1 MKILYVFLIL
11 CLIDIGAVIGQNDWR
26 KNKLQAP
33 PPVCYAS
40 NKIEKSFIPPPP
52 EFLLKSGE
60 EKKSDIIVKYS
71 LFPADAKA
79 AFEYAVNIWEHL
91 IESEIP
97 IYIDARWRTIYDE
110 DGNTNTILGQAGPTD
125 FYADFEHAPRKNR
138 FYPVCIVEKITK
150 TEISGSSSPDISA
163 TFNKE
168 FKWYFGTDGQTPS
181 LMYDFVTVVLHEIG
195 HGLGFTGF
203 FFVTGNLGS
212 YGDVN
217 AGDATSFDIMVV
229 KDQNKLLTDTTVF
242 KFPSSNL
249 FNAFTSNL
257 LSSSSP
263 TATTNNFGKMPR
275 LYAPTKWNDG
285 SSIYH
290 LNDDTYPLTNE
301 NSLMTHAIGKGEAI
315 HDPGPITKG
324 IFADI
329 GWKVMKLHL
338 DKPKD
343 IEKKK
348 PIAFNLF
355 IESDFVLDTNSVFV
369 HFSTDSFKGN
379 KNSLPLVYNA
389 EQGNFFAIMNPA
401 IETGKIEYYI
411 SASDKMNRTFSLP
424 SEAPAE
430 TYSIII
436 GPDNIAPEIS
446 HTPIAYLVAN
456 GEDMLV
462 SANVVDN
469 LGIDTVYVE
478 YLINNVP
485 QQSFGLTLDS
495 ANIYK
500 GFFNIDANLL
510 YDGDEIKYKIIA
522 IDSSGKSNKTTNP
535 SDDYYTFKTEKIFEP
550 IGDYYNNFNILN
562 NDFVLSDFRIYLAK
576 NFNDKSLHSP
586 HPYPSTG
593 NNSTNFNFTTVL
605 KYPIVLKQNGTMSFD
620 EVVLVEPG
628 EVLSKFGDENFWDY
642 VIVEGSKNY
651 GKTWLPLAPG
661 YDSGA
666 NPTWKTNYN
675 KKIDYNDV
683 SEAVGTPDWF
693 VNREIKLLENG
704 NFKANDTILVR
715 FRLFSDPHATGW
727 GWAIDNLRIQ
737 SPVSATYTILSPG
750 NISVYPN
757 PFNDI
762 VNVNVQANKNIDEL
776 TVEIF
781 NLYGQKIR
789 SIKNRNVFGEITV
802 VTDLSNLSSG
812 MYFVVVKENGK
823 QINSQKIIRN

>member
-1 MKILYVFLIL
+1 VKILYIIL
-11 CLIDIGAVIGQNDWR
+11 LLSLIDNGFVNGQNYWK
-26 KNKLQAP
+26 KNKLRVP

-40 NKIEKSFIPPPP
+40 NKIEKSFIPPPA

-71 LFPADAKA
+71 LFPTEAKA
-79 AFEYAVNIWEHL
+79 AFEYAVNIWEHI

-97 IYIDARWRTIYDE
+97 IYIEARWRTIYDE
-110 DGNTNTILGQAGPTD
+110 DGNTNTILGHAGPTE
-125 FYADFEHAPRKNR
+125 YYSDFEYAPRKNR

-168 FKWYFGTDGQTPS
+168 FKWYFGTDGQTPD
-181 LMYDFVTVVLHEIG
+181 LMHDFVTVVLHEIG
-195 HGLGFTGF
+195 HGLGFAGF
-203 FFVTGNLGS
+203 FFVSGNVGS
-212 YGDVN
+212 YGNAD

-229 KDQNKLLTDTTVF
+229 KDQNKLLTDTTIF

-249 FNAFTSNL
+249 YNAFTSNQL
-257 LSSSSP
+257 YSSSP
-263 TATTNNFGKMPR
+263 TATTNNFGQMPR
-275 LYAPTKWNDG
+275 LYAPSKWNEG
-285 SSIYH
+285 SSINH
-290 LNDDTYPLTNE
+290 LNDDTYPSKNE

-343 IEKKK
+343 IEEKKQ
-348 PIAFNLF
+348 IAFNLS
-355 IESDFVLDTNSVFV
+355 IESDFVLDTNSVFIY
-369 HFSTDSFKGN
+369 FSTDSFKSDN
-379 KNSLPLVYNA
+379 NSMPLFYNA
-389 EQGNFFAIMNPA
+389 EQDNFSTILDPA
-401 IETGKIEYYI
+401 SDTGKIDYYV

-430 TYSIII
+430 TYSVTI
-436 GPDNIAPEIS
+436 GPDTIAPEIN
-446 HTPIAYLVAN
+446 HVPIPYLVSN
-456 GEDMLV
+456 GESMLV
-462 SANVVDN
+462 SAKVDDN

-478 YLINNVP
+478 FLINNVP

-495 ANIYK
+495 ANVYK
-500 GFFNIDANLL
+500 GFFNIDANFLN
-510 YDGDEIKYKIIA
+510 DGDEVKYRIIA
-522 IDSSGKSNKTTNP
+522 TDSSVKRNKTSSP
-535 SDDYYTFKTEKIFEP
+535 ADDYYKFKAEKIFEP
-550 IGDYYNNFNILN
+550 ISYYFNDFNILN

-576 NFNDKSLHSP
+576 NFKDKSLHSP

-593 NNSTNFNFTTVL
+593 DNNSNYSFTTVL
-605 KYPIVLKQNGTMSFD
+605 KHPIILKQNGTMSFD

-642 VIVEGSKNY
+642 VIVEGSKDH
-651 GKTWLPLAPG
+651 GRTWLPLASG

-666 NPTWKTNYN
+666 YPLWKNSYN
-675 KKIDYNDV
+675 KEFDYNDL
-683 SEAVGTPDWF
+683 SLAVGTPDWF
-693 VNREIKLLENG
+693 IKREINLLENG
-704 NFKANDTILVR
+704 NFEANDTILVR
-715 FRLFSDPHATGW
+715 FRLFSDPHANGW

-737 SPVSATYTILSPG
+737 SPTSATSTILSPG

-762 VNVNVQANKNIDEL
+762 INVNLQVNKNIEEL
-776 TVEIF
+776 AVEIF
-781 NLYGQKIR
+781 NLYGQKI
-789 SIKNRNVFGEITV
+789 SSVKNRNVFGEITIK
-802 VTDLSNLSSG
+802 TDLSNLSNG

-823 QINSQKIIRN
+823 QVNSQKIIKN

>member
-1 MKILYVFLIL
+1 MKILYIIL
-11 CLIDIGAVIGQNDWR
+11 LLSLIDNGFVNGQNYWK
-26 KNKLQAP
+26 KNKLRVP

-40 NKIEKSFIPPPP
+40 NKIEKSFIPPPA

-71 LFPADAKA
+71 LFPTEAKA
-79 AFEYAVNIWEHL
+79 AFEYAVNIWEHI

-97 IYIDARWRTIYDE
+97 IYIEARWRTIYDE
-110 DGNTNTILGQAGPTD
+110 DGNTNTILGHAGPTE
-125 FYADFEHAPRKNR
+125 YYSDFEYAPRKNR

-168 FKWYFGTDGQTPS
+168 FKWYFGTDGQTPD
-181 LMYDFVTVVLHEIG
+181 LMHDFVTVVLHEIG
-195 HGLGFTGF
+195 HGLGFAGF
-203 FFVTGNLGS
+203 FFVSGNVGS
-212 YGDVN
+212 YGNTD

-229 KDQNKLLTDTTVF
+229 KDQNKLLTDTTIF

-249 FNAFTSNL
+249 YNAFTSNQL
-257 LSSSSP
+257 YSSSP
-263 TATTNNFGKMPR
+263 TATTNNFGQMPR
-275 LYAPTKWNDG
+275 LYAPSKWNEG
-285 SSIYH
+285 SSINH
-290 LNDDTYPLTNE
+290 LNDDTYPSKNE

-343 IEKKK
+343 IEEKKQ
-348 PIAFNLF
+348 IAFNLS
-355 IESDFVLDTNSVFV
+355 IESDFVLDTNSVFIY
-369 HFSTDSFKGN
+369 FSTDSFKSDN
-379 KNSLPLVYNA
+379 NSMPLFYNA
-389 EQGNFFAIMNPA
+389 EQDNFSTILDPA
-401 IETGKIEYYI
+401 SDTGKIDYYV

-430 TYSIII
+430 TYSVTI
-436 GPDNIAPEIS
+436 GPDTIAPEIN
-446 HTPIAYLVAN
+446 HVPIPYLVSN
-456 GEDMLV
+456 GESMLV
-462 SANVVDN
+462 SAKVDDN

-478 YLINNVP
+478 FLINNVP

-495 ANIYK
+495 ANVYK
-500 GFFNIDANLL
+500 GFFNIDANFLN
-510 YDGDEIKYKIIA
+510 DGDEVKYRIIA
-522 IDSSGKSNKTTNP
+522 TDSSVKRNKTSSP
-535 SDDYYTFKTEKIFEP
+535 ADDYYKFKAEKIFEP
-550 IGDYYNNFNILN
+550 ISYYFNDFNILN

-576 NFNDKSLHSP
+576 NFKDKSLHSP

-593 NNSTNFNFTTVL
+593 DNNSNYSFTTVL
-605 KYPIVLKQNGTMSFD
+605 KHPIILKQNGTMSFD

-642 VIVEGSKNY
+642 VIVEGSKDH
-651 GKTWLPLAPG
+651 GRTWLPLASG

-666 NPTWKTNYN
+666 YPLWKNSYN
-675 KKIDYNDV
+675 KEFDYNDL
-683 SEAVGTPDWF
+683 SLAVGTPDWF
-693 VNREIKLLENG
+693 IKREINLLENG
-704 NFKANDTILVR
+704 NFEANDTILVR
-715 FRLFSDPHATGW
+715 FRLFSDPHANGW

-737 SPVSATYTILSPG
+737 SPTSATSAILSPG

-762 VNVNVQANKNIDEL
+762 INVNLQVNKNIEEL
-776 TVEIF
+776 AVEIF
-781 NLYGQKIR
+781 NLYGQKI
-789 SIKNRNVFGEITV
+789 SSVKNRNVFGEITIK
-802 VTDLSNLSSG
+802 TDLSNLSNG

-823 QINSQKIIRN
+823 QVNSQKIIKN